1 LPGQILHFVIV
12 VSGCKTDIVY
22 FFAIVDFVRFGT
34 LFNYLH
40 ERVIMFKPS
49 NDASTQPDEAPPSAR
64 RRTVLFTLM
73 GAALAGCGGSSSGPG
88 PTPAPSMAPTLTS
101 SMPPTSPGPARLTLD
116 GTSMLSP
123 DGKSIVLRGI
133 NEGTWGK
140 MQSIDAA
147 QIAGQ
152 GANVVRVLIRWWGHY
167 GRPEVDSR
175 PVNPENGPFEP
186 GHLEQFLREVQ
197 WCLDAGM
204 WVVPVLESDCG
215 QNGLQDAQTIKY
227 CDPDKSYPL
236 GHNFWT
242 DLSQRELYKQAWVHL
257 AGILKNYPRIAFYEL
272 LPEPLGGH
280 DASYVQQVSD
290 FYKELMIAIE
300 EKAGDKRTPFLIG
313 PRDAYNIELCDE
325 AYLGSPR
332 WTNRVV
338 YTGNLFIWTG
348 KSEEENIASLEE
360 RLGALK
366 RMRNRRNVPVFIQQ
380 LGVRSGDDPTQ
391 FYLDAALKRVTSAGI
406 GYTGWQWRQNT
417 SRKEEFAIVVE
428 DADTGADWVNW
439 PVLNVYSRYWRA

>member
-1 LPGQILHFVIV
+1 
-12 VSGCKTDIVY
+12 
-22 FFAIVDFVRFGT
+22 
-34 LFNYLH
+34 
-40 ERVIMFKPS
+40 
-49 NDASTQPDEAPPSAR
+49 
-64 RRTVLFTLM
+64 
-73 GAALAGCGGSSSGPG
+73 
-88 PTPAPSMAPTLTS
+88 
-101 SMPPTSPGPARLTLD
+101 
-116 GTSMLSP
+116 MLSP
-123 DGKSIVLRGI
+123 EGKPIVLRGI

-175 PVNPENGPFEP
+175 PDNLENGPFEP
-186 GHLEQFLREVQ
+186 AHLEQFLREVQ

-242 DLSQRELYKQAWVHL
+242 DLSQRELYKQAWVYL

-280 DASYVQQVSD
+280 DASYNQQVSD

-300 EKAGDKRTPFLIG
+300 DKAGDKRTPFLIG
-313 PRDAYNIELCDE
+313 PRDAYNIDLCDE

-332 WTNRVV
+332 WINRVV

-348 KSEEENIASLEE
+348 KSVEENIASLEE

-366 RMRNRRNVPVFIQQ
+366 RMRAKRNVPVFIQQ

-391 FYLDAALKRVTSAGI
+391 FYLDAALKRVTNAGI

-439 PVLNVYSRYWRA
+439 PVLNVYTRYWRA